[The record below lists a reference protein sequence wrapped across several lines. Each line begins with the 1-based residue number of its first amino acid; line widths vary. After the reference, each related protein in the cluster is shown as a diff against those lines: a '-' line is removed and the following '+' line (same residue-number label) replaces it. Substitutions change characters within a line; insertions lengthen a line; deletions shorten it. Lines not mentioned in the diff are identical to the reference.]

1 VTDFIL
7 LLLIGACWIWGIH
20 CLFSDGYILGNL
32 GNFLRKHLP
41 EWALK
46 PLIDCPPCMSSIHG
60 FTFGVSAY
68 DGDILMIIGYMVCLC
83 GVNFYIKEKLYP
95 DYE

>member
-7 LLLIGACWIWGIH
+7 LLLIGACWIWGVH

-46 PLIDCPPCMSSIHG
+46 PLIDCPPCMASVHG
-60 FTFGVSAY
+60 FMISAMY
-68 DGDILMIIGYMVCLC
+68 YEWHIIHMVAYIFCLC
-83 GVNFYIKEKLYP
+83 GLNFIIKSILYP
-95 DYE
+95 EYE